1 MPPHIV
7 RYPPIQ
13 CNTRERCDQLQI
25 PAPPP
30 AWRVPEG
37 PDNLAAAPMG
47 GGRAW
52 PGFEGK
58 LHHTQRHKRRRC
70 GGRRR
75 VRRARAGFEIDHSEP
90 QARVW
95 RSRGRPDPTAPEHQR
110 CHKRQNSKAWAPEG
124 QAAEPVGG
132 GGAWPGFETTRRA
145 KLAARTAS
153 GRAGPA
159 AVGDQAGGRARR
171 RPEHQRSTPSTA
183 RWEAAA
189 RPSGPGPT
197 GAEGARNTS
206 GAHQVPP
213 DGRLPQPR
221 RCEGRR
227 RTGLRCPWVAAGP
240 GRASRRRA
248 EPKARGADGER
259 AGRRPRAHKAA
270 RRANCLYSPPT
281 PGSGRPV

>member
-1 MPPHIV
+1 
-7 RYPPIQ
+7 
-13 CNTRERCDQLQI
+13 
-25 PAPPP
+25 
-30 AWRVPEG
+30 
-37 PDNLAAAPMG
+37 MG
-47 GGRAW
+47 GCRGACRAW
-52 PGFEGK
+52 S
-58 LHHTQRHKRRRC
+58 HWC
-70 GGRRR
+70 GRRR
-75 VRRARAGFEIDHSEP
+75 RIRLRCPRVAAGPGQVHAHQVPPD
-90 QARVW
+90 
-95 RSRGRPDPTAPEHQR
+95 GRPPRGLQGLAGLRDDAP
-110 CHKRQNSKAWAPEG
+110 S
-124 QAAEPVGG
+124 
-132 GGAWPGFETTRRA
+132 RR
-145 KLAARTAS
+145 LAARTAS

-159 AVGDQAGGRARR
+159 AVGDQAAG
-171 RPEHQRSTPSTA
+171 PEGT
-183 RWEAAA
+183 
-189 RPSGPGPT
+189 
-197 GAEGARNTS
+197 RNTG

>member
-1 MPPHIV
+1 M
-7 RYPPIQ
+7 
-13 CNTRERCDQLQI
+13 
-25 PAPPP
+25 
-30 AWRVPEG
+30 
-37 PDNLAAAPMG
+37 
-47 GGRAW
+47 
-52 PGFEGK
+52 
-58 LHHTQRHKRRRC
+58 
-70 GGRRR
+70 
-75 VRRARAGFEIDHSEP
+75 DH
-90 QARVW
+90 
-95 RSRGRPDPTAPEHQR
+95 
-110 CHKRQNSKAWAPEG
+110 
-124 QAAEPVGG
+124 
-132 GGAWPGFETTRRA
+132 
-145 KLAARTAS
+145 
-153 GRAGPA
+153 PA
-159 AVGDQAGGRARR
+159 AL
-171 RPEHQRSTPSTA
+171 SSA

-197 GAEGARNTS
+197 SAEGAGGSGGHGRASRSTTPSAARVWRSRGRPGPKAPGTPAEHTKYRPIGGRRNPAGVKGAGGSGGHGRASRRRAERSSRRGRRAGGQAPRRSEIRRAAGPEGARNTG

>member
-1 MPPHIV
+1 
-7 RYPPIQ
+7 
-13 CNTRERCDQLQI
+13 
-25 PAPPP
+25 
-30 AWRVPEG
+30 
-37 PDNLAAAPMG
+37 MG
-47 GGRAW
+47 GLR
-52 PGFEGK
+52 
-58 LHHTQRHKRRRC
+58 
-70 GGRRR
+70 
-75 VRRARAGFEIDHSEP
+75 
-90 QARVW
+90 
-95 RSRGRPDPTAPEHQR
+95 DPTGVEGAGGQGCDAR
-110 CHKRQNSKAWAPEG
+110 GWQQG
-124 QAAEPVGG
+124 QAKYMHTKYRPIGDRRGACR
-132 GGAWPGFETTRRA
+132 AWPGFETTRRA